1 MTRRVPALVGALAP
15 LALVLVLVQLSLPRA
30 AEQSAA
36 WSTYLQLQQPRAFAQ
51 AIGLP
56 TNEILIVGG
65 LDRDDPQVTNSKS
78 ELIDVVTG
86 SVRTLPQP
94 LLGRLHQTLSIGGR
108 ELVVSIGGTEWLGKS
123 WSSVDRVDVYSIA
136 KRTWS
141 VGAPMRERRAD
152 HAAVV
157 LKDGRVAV
165 IGGNRDASLLRGVEI
180 YDPVADRWV
189 DAEPLPRARTQ
200 HSAVLLRDGRILV
213 VGGIDTD
220 GGATDT
226 TFIYDPSADR
236 WSQGPQM
243 VMRRI
248 QFVTVMLPSGDVLLA
263 GGDDVAAGT
272 SEIYRAKEDRF
283 VPSGSLVDPR
293 LVAQAALLPD
303 GRVLMT
309 GGLPPR
315 METYTPLRSSE
326 RWDPAT
332 GQWTAVASSLGGRA
346 WGSLINTYGGLYLV
360 SGTGLNESSLGS
372 VERLAIE

>member
-1 MTRRVPALVGALAP
+1 MTRRAGALAGALAP
-15 LALVLVLVQLSLPRA
+15 FALVLVLVLLSLPRPA
-30 AEQSAA
+30 APDAA
-36 WSTYLQLQQPRAFAQ
+36 WSRYLQLQQPRAFAQ

-56 TNEILIVGG
+56 TNEILVVGG

-86 SVRTLPQP
+86 AVRTLPQP
-94 LLGRLHQTLSIGGR
+94 LLGRLHQTLSLGAR
-108 ELVVSIGGTEWLGKS
+108 ELVVSIGGTEWLGTR
-123 WSSVDRVDVYSIA
+123 WSSVDQVDVYSIA

-152 HAAVV
+152 HAAVT
-157 LKDGRVAV
+157 LKDGRIAV
-165 IGGNRDASLLRGVEI
+165 IGGNRDAALLRGVEI
-180 YDPVADRWV
+180 YDPVTDRWV
-189 DAEPLPRARTQ
+189 DAAPLPRARTQ
-200 HSAVLLRDGRILV
+200 HSAVVLRDGRVLV
-213 VGGIDTD
+213 IGGIDTD

-226 TFIYDPSADR
+226 TFLYDPVADR
-236 WSQGPQM
+236 WSQGPRM
-243 VMRRI
+243 IVPRI

-263 GGDDVAAGT
+263 GGDDAAAGT
-272 SEIYRAKEDRF
+272 SEIYRAEQNRF
-283 VPSGSLVDPR
+283 VPSGALVNPR

-315 METYTPLRSSE
+315 MQTYAPLRSSE

-346 WGSLINTYGGLYLV
+346 WGSLINSYGGMYLV
-360 SGTGLNESSLGS
+360 SGTGPNESSLGS